1 MYPTTSVTC
10 CNLLSFHCFWYR
22 PTLELFATCP
32 LHSLM
37 LGIGPCVYEICQ
49 WFSLANLNMGVFFCM
64 QHVGLNFHVAYDG
77 ALQFLRCLR
86 SHGLCKI
93 KLSYFGPSVIHLESH
108 LLTYTRTSNVH
119 IIVHRCL
126 GLVPREFRKCWWT
139 SIVRM
144 VAQYTLGRQIKSGS
158 LQYKVG
164 LQSHTHTCRMGGIHS
179 VLPWT
184 YYASYILRVFT

>member
-37 LGIGPCVYEICQ
+37 LGIGPRVYEICQ

-93 KLSYFGPSVIHLESH
+93 KLSYFWSFRNPLGVTPVNIYTYFECSHYCSQMSGTCSSRVQKMLVDFYSQNGCIVYIGPS
-108 LLTYTRTSNVH
+108 N
-119 IIVHRCL
+119 
-126 GLVPREFRKCWWT
+126 
-139 SIVRM
+139 
-144 VAQYTLGRQIKSGS
+144 
-158 LQYKVG
+158 
-164 LQSHTHTCRMGGIHS
+164 
-179 VLPWT
+179 
-184 YYASYILRVFT
+184 